1 MPAYST
7 KQTMSPVIPPVLHR
21 ALAALILLGLLAGPA
36 AAADCQVSPA
46 RAIVDRILDLRPA
59 DAERLVDAW
68 AAQRPD
74 DPMVDF
80 YRALTVLGEAY
91 VDEYAPREPYWQRA
105 LRHLKRAISRAGGD
119 REEAALGPR
128 QRLVVGMAESFRG
141 LILLARGN
149 KLQAYQAAW
158 RGRNMLEDLVGS
170 HPELADAYVVLGIY
184 EYFTGSAPPAE
195 RRKLRLAGMDG
206 DAALGV
212 SYLEQAIE
220 QAPVMAPEAARIL
233 LMEVKRDE
241 TESCRY
247 VPLAR
252 DMARRYPHNRPLQ
265 LLARVVALECRVARE
280 EGLPVDEPLPLAI
293 HDGCGGGLIMTRQP

>member
-7 KQTMSPVIPPVLHR
+7 EQTMSPVTPSILRRP
-21 ALAALILLGLLAGPA
+21 LATLLLLGLLAGPA
-36 AAADCQVSPA
+36 GAADCQVSPA

-59 DAERLVDAW
+59 DATRLVDAW

-105 LRHLKRAISRAGGD
+105 LGHLKRAIARAGGD
-119 REEAALGPR
+119 REEAELTPR
-128 QRLVVGMAESFRG
+128 QALVVGMAESFRG

-184 EYFTGSAPPAE
+184 EYFTGSAPSAE

-212 SYLEQAIE
+212 SYLEQAVE
-220 QAPVMAPEAARIL
+220 QAPVMAPEAARLL
-233 LMEVKRDE
+233 LMEVKGDE

-252 DMARRYPHNRPLQ
+252 EMARRYPHNRPLQ
-265 LLARVVALECRVARE
+265 LLARVKALECRVARE
-280 EGLPVDEPLPLAI
+280 EGQPVDEPLPLAI